1 MEEEDAVILD
11 PCGLTDDDLKAALLK
26 HGFKA
31 GPIVGKTA
39 LQTVLNFLLFFF
51 FLVETGFWSPLLNL
65 CVSTLF

>member
-1 MEEEDAVILD
+1 MEEEDAEVLD

-39 LQTVLNFLLFFF
+39 LQTVLKMFFF
-51 FLVETGFWSPLLNL
+51 FF
-65 CVSTLF
+65 